1 MLACG
6 DAAAGNGGPQ
16 RRNPHG
22 RPACH
27 VDGARYVVHDEDERA
42 ARKLPGAF
50 AAYVN
55 LTLRAYRDPAVMRD
69 EIKAPPG
76 VALMGEIEEVSDV
89 RCGGGVRAV
98 DERAAE
104 RGGRVAAAAAV

>member
-1 MLACG
+1 M
-6 DAAAGNGGPQ
+6 
-16 RRNPHG
+16 
-22 RPACH
+22 
-27 VDGARYVVHDEDERA
+27 HDEDERA